1 MGAVLNNNKEIAICG
16 VCAKTLM
23 DAVSAAMII
32 EEKKKAE
39 EGDADGDDGK
49 IKVESTPAGS
59 AERFVPEIK
68 AELDKK

>member
-39 EGDADGDDGK
+39 ESDHYDLSTVAIKLETAMARERALYKWRRLKGK
-49 IKVESTPAGS
+49 
-59 AERFVPEIK
+59 
-68 AELDKK
+68 